1 LSDSTSKPGCNIV
14 GDSPS
19 VSLLP
24 TSLES
29 ILSQDF
35 FSFCTCSM
43 SVIKVSVLIKP
54 QHIDVLDA
62 QIEALRTEMSRC
74 LMELDADEPL
84 AKAA

>member
-1 LSDSTSKPGCNIV
+1 LDTSATYFTT
-14 GDSPS
+14 
-19 VSLLP
+19 L
-24 TSLES
+24 
-29 ILSQDF
+29 
-35 FSFCTCSM
+35 
-43 SVIKVSVLIKP
+43 IKVSVLIKP